1 MLVAVRHRQIY
12 ELRPFG
18 ENRLHLRIV
27 TRPHGLRELSDR
39 HLALSLGSGPKA
51 PAAIVPSRTS
61 LATIEPVKR
70 EAMLNALG
78 ARREPWDI
86 VVIGG
91 GATGIGVALD
101 AASRGYSVALL
112 EAYDFGKGTSSRS
125 TKLVHGG
132 VRYLRN
138 GQISMVMEALEER
151 GRLLRNAPD
160 FVADLSFIVPVYH
173 AWEWAFY
180 GTGLKAYDWLAGK
193 YGFGKTEILSRSE
206 TIRRLPAVKP
216 EGLQGGVLYHDGQF
230 DDARLLI
237 EMARTAADHG
247 AVLVNYTPVLR
258 IEGRTVIA
266 RDAESDTDVRVE
278 GRVVVNAAGPF
289 SDRVRRLADPGS
301 ARTLAT
307 SQGAHVVV
315 DGSFLA
321 GGSGLM
327 VPKTSDGRVLFA
339 IPWHGH
345 TVIGTTD
352 TPINDVTPEPRP
364 LDSEID
370 FILETTRCCLSRPP
384 SHSDVLSTFAGIRPL
399 VLKGAGSNT
408 AALSRDHTIRFE
420 PSGMLTIVGGKWTTY
435 RHMAEDCVNH
445 AAKAAALPR
454 RTCRTRDLPI
464 ARPRQHAPAPRLHPA
479 LPYTEADVIH
489 AAREQMAR
497 TIEDVLGRRTRA
509 LFLNAGAALEMAP
522 RCAALM
528 ATELGWTESHMAGEL
543 TGFRKLAERYCVA
556 VPAAG

>member
-1 MLVAVRHRQIY
+1 M
-12 ELRPFG
+12 
-18 ENRLHLRIV
+18 
-27 TRPHGLRELSDR
+27 
-39 HLALSLGSGPKA
+39 
-51 PAAIVPSRTS
+51 
-61 LATIEPVKR
+61 KR

-91 GATGIGVALD
+91 GATGVGVALD
-101 AASRGYSVALL
+101 AATRGYSVALL

-151 GRLLRNAPD
+151 GRMLRNAPD
-160 FVADLSFIVPVYH
+160 FVSDLSFVVPIYRT
-173 AWEWAFY
+173 WEWAFY

-193 YGFGKTEILSRSE
+193 YGFGKTEILSRNE
-206 TIRRLPAVKP
+206 TIARLPAVKLD
-216 EGLQGGVLYHDGQF
+216 GLQGGILYHDGQF

-237 EMARTAADHG
+237 QIARTAADHG
-247 AVLVNYTPVLR
+247 AVLVNYSPVLR

-266 RDAESDTDVRVE
+266 RDAESDTDIRVQA
-278 GRVVVNAAGPF
+278 RVVVNAAGPF
-289 SDRVRRLADPGS
+289 SDRIRRLSDPGS
-301 ARTLAT
+301 PRSLAT

-315 DGSFLA
+315 DGSFLP
-321 GGSGLM
+321 GGAGLM

-352 TPINDVTPEPRP
+352 TPIDDVSPEPRP

-370 FILETTRCCLSRPP
+370 FILDTARCCLSRPP
-384 SHSDVLSTFAGIRPL
+384 RHRDVLSTFAGIRPL

-445 AAKAAALPR
+445 AAKAGRLPER
-454 RTCRTRDLPI
+454 ACRTRDLPI
-464 ARPRQHAPAPRLHPA
+464 VRPELHAPAPRLHSA
-479 LPYTEADVIH
+479 LPYTESDVVY
-489 AAREQMAR
+489 AVKEQMAR

-509 LFLNAGAALEMAP
+509 LFLNARAALEMAP
-522 RCAALM
+522 RTAALM
-528 ATELGWTESHMAGEL
+528 AAELGWTDLHTAGEL
-543 TGFRKLAERYCVA
+543 EGFKRLANQYLVNPQA
-556 VPAAG
+556 VQQR